1 MLGLGETK
9 LRELIK
15 EGRIAVVMLDGKYL
29 LLEGDLEA
37 FLLNHYGK
45 VREIEVNK
53 ASMPPLPKAIANSP
67 FLRKAG

>member
-15 EGRIAVVMLDGKYL
+15 KGLIAVVMIDGKYL

-45 VREIEVNK
+45 VREVEVNK
-53 ASMPPLPKAIANSP
+53 ASMTPLPQSIANSP
-67 FLRKAG
+67 LLRKAG